1 MKAPRFEYV
10 RAESLDQVYSAFAK
24 YGDGAMIL
32 AGGQSLMPILNMRL
46 SQPKVLIDI
55 NLISE
60 LSGIEQEGQLL
71 KIGAINR
78 HAELA
83 SNPLVNRNLPLIA
96 SAIKHVAHR
105 GVRKRGTL
113 GGSLSHADPAA
124 EIPACAVA
132 LDATI
137 ILKSCDGERRV
148 KSDTF
153 FRGVMSTE
161 RKFDEILTAVEIPI
175 QSEGD
180 LWAFHELSLRKGD
193 FALVGIAATA
203 KRSLNG
209 VDDLKIVIFGCEER
223 HQVSD
228 IAAKMA
234 VSGASPDQIADEV
247 SQPLNPMSDLSGN
260 TNTKRIQAR
269 SLIKRCLLDLYE
281 GKN

>member
-223 HQVSD
+223 PQVSD

-247 SQPLNPMSDLSGN
+247 SQQLNPMSDLSGN